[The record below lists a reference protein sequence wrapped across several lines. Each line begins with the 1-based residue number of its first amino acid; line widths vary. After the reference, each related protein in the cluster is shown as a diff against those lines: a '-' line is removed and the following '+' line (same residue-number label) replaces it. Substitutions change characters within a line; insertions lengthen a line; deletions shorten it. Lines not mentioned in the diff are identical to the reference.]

1 MKRGTKE
8 RGNVAFCAWCLKG
21 IAEMEEFLKNLAK
34 ERMTCKNL
42 PNPESMKQTFNNTSQ
57 VDGRWKRAVEEE
69 AFRVRWLTDG
79 PCKEIQ
85 DAGCVQSPK
94 SGPEGRTSESSTGP
108 CCICEF
114 VVSVDPQR
122 SSGSESGVSVALQ
135 NGNYVGKYET
145 HFFSV
150 FSFF

>member
-69 AFRVRWLTDG
+69 AFRDHLRTIKAGVRRSLYGLLWFSRLSNCDLLWNEESLQRTV
-79 PCKEIQ
+79 CKVECRKEKNTR
-85 DAGCVQSPK
+85 ASL
-94 SGPEGRTSESSTGP
+94 
-108 CCICEF
+108 
-114 VVSVDPQR
+114 
-122 SSGSESGVSVALQ
+122 SGSPSSLFQAGQDIL
-135 NGNYVGKYET
+135 GD
-145 HFFSV
+145 
-150 FSFF
+150 